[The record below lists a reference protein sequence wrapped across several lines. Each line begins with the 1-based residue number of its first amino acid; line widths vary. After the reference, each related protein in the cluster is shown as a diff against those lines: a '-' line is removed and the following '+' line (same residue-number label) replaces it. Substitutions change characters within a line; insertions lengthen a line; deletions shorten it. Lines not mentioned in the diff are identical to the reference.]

1 MVTKAWGLP
10 RLRAGYGGRA
20 LGLWPLSFKSLSS
33 LLATTCMSWN
43 VIIRG
48 NQGDFEVLELKG
60 LKKERQEEL
69 KTFSP
74 LLCISCSLGLQNNNQ
89 YFISTV
95 IIF

>member
-1 MVTKAWGLP
+1 MEA
-10 RLRAGYGGRA
+10 
-20 LGLWPLSFKSLSS
+20 GLWPLSFKSLSF

-43 VIIRG
+43 VSILG

-69 KTFSP
+69 KAFSSLP
-74 LLCISCSLGLQNNNQ
+74 CISCSLGLQNNNQ